1 LETRSEKNVQ
11 RKTTPVG
18 FFPSRRRWSH
28 QSPIYRGSKI
38 PDGNSL
44 RGVVMGVAGNW
55 QLTPTPRLTDEAGRR
70 LNSHLMHERDM
81 HGPQRLSSIKKWHNN

>member
-1 LETRSEKNVQ
+1 
-11 RKTTPVG
+11 
-18 FFPSRRRWSH
+18 
-28 QSPIYRGSKI
+28 
-38 PDGNSL
+38 
-44 RGVVMGVAGNW
+44 MGVAGNW